1 MCCGKPLFVDPH
13 MGRFHVEMFVILFV
27 FKTKPTIGT
36 GLGLGV
42 VKRLV
47 QLYGGE
53 VEVESMVG

>member
-1 MCCGKPLFVDPH
+1 